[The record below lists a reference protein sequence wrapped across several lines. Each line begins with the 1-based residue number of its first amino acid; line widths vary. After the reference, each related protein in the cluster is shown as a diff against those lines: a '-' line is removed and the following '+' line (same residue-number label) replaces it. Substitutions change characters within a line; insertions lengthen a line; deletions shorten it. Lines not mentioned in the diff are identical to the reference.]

1 MSEQVNCYRCGNKI
15 SSHAKTCPYCG
26 AFFTGIVNG
35 IAMNTAKGYVEEK
48 FHGSRGHGFAAESAN
63 DLYDRMHGKDAK
75 IVGGDNAKDGADRIV
90 NGTNIQSKY
99 CSSGSKCIQE
109 CFHDGKFRYYNPD
122 GSPMQIEVPSDKY
135 DDAVKAMQNRID
147 RGEIRGV
154 KNAKDIIRKG
164 NVTYEQ
170 AKNIAK
176 AGTIDSLSYDATQ
189 GIKIGAYSGGIS
201 AAITFAISTWNGK
214 NFEEALEDSINA
226 GLKVGGMAWAS
237 SILVG
242 QMAKAGL
249 NSALVPA
256 SDALINIMGPKASA
270 YLVNAFRSG
279 TNIYGAAAMKSAS
292 KLLRGNAVTGLATIA
307 IMSAGD
313 VVNIFRGRISG
324 AQLFKN
330 VVNTGAGVA
339 GGIGGWTAGA
349 TAGAAIGSIIP
360 GIGTAIEG
368 FVGGLFGAFKGSEV
382 ASKVSKEITDELIED
397 DSKEMLRIL
406 ESEFKDVSTDYLL
419 NKSEG
424 EKVADRLRDKLDGD
438 KLKDMYASS
447 NRYSFARNLLESC
460 TEPVVRSRK
469 KIYLPST
476 ENYVNGLKKILEEDS
491 Q

>member
-1 MSEQVNCYRCGNKI
+1 
-15 SSHAKTCPYCG
+15 
-26 AFFTGIVNG
+26 
-35 IAMNTAKGYVEEK
+35 
-48 FHGSRGHGFAAESAN
+48 
-63 DLYDRMHGKDAK
+63 
-75 IVGGDNAKDGADRIV
+75 
-90 NGTNIQSKY
+90 
-99 CSSGSKCIQE
+99 
-109 CFHDGKFRYYNPD
+109 
-122 GSPMQIEVPSDKY
+122 
-135 DDAVKAMQNRID
+135 MQNRID

-154 KNAKDIIRKG
+154 KNAKDIVRKG
-164 NVTYEQ
+164 NITYEQ

-176 AGTIDSLSYDATQ
+176 AGTIDSLVYDATQ

-201 AAITFAISTWNGK
+201 AAITFAIASWNGK
-214 NFEEALEDSINA
+214 NFDEALEESVNA
-226 GLKVGGMAWAS
+226 GLKVGGIAWAS

-256 SDALINIMGPKASA
+256 SDAIINMMGPKASA

-279 TNIYGAAAMKSAS
+279 TKIYGAAAMNSAS

-330 VVNTGAGVA
+330 VLNTSAGVV
-339 GGIGGWTAGA
+339 GGVGGWTAGA
-349 TAGAAIGSIIP
+349 TAGAAIGSAVPI
-360 GIGTAIEG
+360 IGTAVCG
-368 FVGGLFGAFKGSEV
+368 VLGGLAGAFFGSST
-382 ASKVSKEITDELIED
+382 AGKVSKTVTDELIED

-406 ESEFKDVSTDYLL
+406 ESEFKNVSTDYLL

-424 EKVADRLRDKLDGD
+424 EKVADRLKDKLEGGD
-438 KLKDMYASS
+438 KLKDMYAAS

-469 KIYLPST
+469 KIYLPSD
-476 ENYVNGLKKILEEDS
+476 ESYIQGLKKVLEKNSTEQNYIDDYEYELS
-491 Q
+491 QRL